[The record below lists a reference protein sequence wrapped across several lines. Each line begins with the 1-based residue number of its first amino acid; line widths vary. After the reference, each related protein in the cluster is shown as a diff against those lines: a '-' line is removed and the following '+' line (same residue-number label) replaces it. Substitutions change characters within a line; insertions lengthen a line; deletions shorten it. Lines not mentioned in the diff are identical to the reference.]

1 MAGMLYI
8 QGLCVEKMPFARH
21 YFIYICKMNFFK
33 AFGLFLIIGF
43 ASGCVTNK
51 QYAYFQ
57 QDDLYQESVEDSVYR
72 SYPIPSFDYKLK
84 PYDILSIRF
93 FSLTG
98 AELNVFKRE
107 QQEASGNMMRGDAA
121 LLGGYLLDENGEV
134 SFPDVGKVQLAGLTL
149 FEAEDKLREIANLYL
164 EEPVIEVKL
173 LNYRFTILGEVNG
186 EGVLSTFN
194 YAVSIPEAI
203 GMAGGLTDL
212 ADKANVKI
220 IRRVGDSNEVF
231 YVNLLEEDFF
241 NNRNRYIYSND
252 IIVVPPLKQRPFR
265 KYFSQNLGVFNS
277 TISVVLVGLNLYF
290 LLTNTN

>member
-1 MAGMLYI
+1 MKLFKIFG
-8 QGLCVEKMPFARH
+8 
-21 YFIYICKMNFFK
+21 FIFVVVLAN
-33 AFGLFLIIGF
+33 
-43 ASGCVTNK
+43 SCVTNK
-51 QYAYFQ
+51 QYTYFQ
-57 QDDLYQESVEDSVYR
+57 KHDLYQKPVEDSVYR
-72 SYPIPSFDYKLK
+72 TYSIPSFGYKLK
-84 PYDILSIRF
+84 PYDILSIKF

-98 AELNVFKRE
+98 AELNIFKRE
-107 QQEASGNMMRGDAA
+107 QQQSGGMMQGEAA

-149 FEAEDKLREIANLYL
+149 FEAEDKLQRIANLYL
-164 EEPVIEVKL
+164 EEPIIEVKL
-173 LNYRFTILGEVNG
+173 LNYRFTMLGEVNG

-212 ADKANVKI
+212 ADKSNIKI
-220 IRRVGDSNEVF
+220 IRRVGDTNEVF

-241 NNRNRYIYSND
+241 NNNKRYIHSND

-265 KYFSQNLGVFNS
+265 KYFSQNLSVFNS

-290 LLTNTN
+290 LLKTTD